1 MNNFNIDK
9 NMFYFFSFQ
18 KWSTPLVQKSC
29 VLAIKKN
36 HTLLNQIAIEKV
48 LYWICI
54 QVYGSKFLTIT
65 FNQ

>member
-48 LYWICI
+48 LY
-54 QVYGSKFLTIT
+54 
-65 FNQ
+65 